1 MNRIG
6 CLVPY
11 TNYTVEQEI
20 QYLFESGFLST
31 KDICFHFAR
40 LMTKTRYSTNEYE
53 YLSQLNKSIEE
64 SLNRLSPLQLDACAF
79 FCTSAGLL
87 GKNFFDHVITAID
100 SLQSACKYVNMRKCM
115 LITPYTQEIGNNI
128 AEQIMKSGITISFSE
143 HLNLR
148 HSEDYVSY
156 GYNKLYDHI
165 LENYE
170 KKYGD
175 IIISCTNLPTFHLI
189 EKIESDLG
197 ITVITSNQSVLWA
210 ILSDLYVTHATHG
223 VGSLLRSIPVK

>member
-1 MNRIG
+1 MKRIG

-53 YLSQLNKSIEE
+53 YLSQLNKSTEDTLGQ
-64 SLNRLSPLQLDACAF
+64 LNPLQLDACAF

-87 GKNFFDHVITAID
+87 GKDFFDHVITAID
-100 SLQSACKYVNMRKCM
+100 SLQSACKYVNMQKCM
-115 LITPYTQEIGNNI
+115 LITPYTQEIGKSI
-128 AEQIMKSGITISFSE
+128 AEQIKKSGITILCSK

-156 GYNKLYDHI
+156 GYNELYDYI

-175 IIISCTNLPTFHLI
+175 IVISCTNLPTFHLI
-189 EKIESDLG
+189 EKLESDLD
-197 ITVITSNQSVLWA
+197 ITVITSNQSILWFV
-210 ILSDLYVTHATHG
+210 LSDLYITHATHG
-223 VGSLLRSIPVK
+223 IGSLLRRNL